1 MSAETLREVIKLDP
15 NAVMRRSC
23 EIDPDTI
30 VAGEP
35 RERLASFVTTTVS
48 GDLDVG
54 IWECDAY
61 EERIDSYPVDEV
73 MVIISGSTSLISDA
87 GVRTDLVS
95 GDVAFVPRGWKG
107 RWIQSET
114 IRKFTVMV

>member
-1 MSAETLREVIKLDP
+1 MSAKNSREVIKLDP
-15 NAVMRRSC
+15 NAIMRRSS
-23 EIDPDTI
+23 EIDPETI
-30 VAGEP
+30 VSGDP
-35 RERLASFVTTTVS
+35 QERLASFATTTVS
-48 GDLDVG
+48 GDLDIG

-95 GDVAFVPRGWKG
+95 GDVAFVPKGWKG
-107 RWIQSET
+107 RWLQSET